1 MILIN
6 PLIDFFDSSS
16 EFDPHIGSCSMTILI
31 ISCSFMDTNYHISFL
46 IFCEN
51 GWATCAFISCYIV
64 LYKLLRDIWRNI
76 LGIFYYFSLGLEGVL
91 HEDWGVAVVLLISVI
106 HHIGKNSV
114 SAYCEGLFECICIID
129 C

>member
-1 MILIN
+1 MILIT

-46 IFCEN
+46 IFCEY
-51 GWATCAFISCYIV
+51 GWATCAFISWDVILYI
-64 LYKLLRDIWRNI
+64 LLGGCWRI
-76 LGIFYYFSLGLEGVL
+76 SLGIYYFSLGLEGVL

-114 SAYCEGLFECICIID
+114 SAYCEGLFKGICIID